1 MSPDQPSKSIFFPF
15 HAFSSILFPFSFAS
29 LKIVRTFFSPQAQ
42 NMLYK
47 FTMIGCFLKIRKIHV
62 TCVTHLRGSFK
73 LYACSFTFN
82 SPQLGY
88 GTQAVCH
95 GRVNE
100 QKRYYHTVLHERLF
114 ELLYGCLI

>member
-1 MSPDQPSKSIFFPF
+1 MN
-15 HAFSSILFPFSFAS
+15 LFPPSAEYALQVHYDGLLF
-29 LKIVRTFFSPQAQ
+29 KDQKNTCY
-42 NMLYK
+42 M
-47 FTMIGCFLKIRKIHV
+47 CHV
-62 TCVTHLRGSFK
+62 SFK

-95 GRVNE
+95 GRVSE

-114 ELLYGCLI
+114 ELLDGCLI